1 MKRFLLGLVLIFLA
15 SCSKQ
20 PASLALV
27 PSDAAWV
34 VSIDFKSLY
43 QKAPPRTQRS
53 SSSGLIVFP

>member
-34 VSIDFKSLY
+34 VSID
-43 QKAPPRTQRS
+43 
-53 SSSGLIVFP
+53 